1 MKEEGEAFEKIIKAF
16 ISDNSVLDA
25 IKETNSDL
33 EKSNLGLLLS
43 LLNEEMLRAH
53 LKKEA

>member
-1 MKEEGEAFEKIIKAF
+1 MKEEGEAFEKLIKAF